1 MQYKKKQYAL
11 FIKMMHQPSVDE
23 EKAKELQNRVKDM
36 RHPVKQSV
44 KVPPG
49 TQLKLYRPNS
59 QKVFRSKDQFSPEKQ
74 EINNLND

>member
-36 RHPVKQSV
+36 RHPVK
-44 KVPPG
+44 
-49 TQLKLYRPNS
+49 
-59 QKVFRSKDQFSPEKQ
+59 
-74 EINNLND
+74 